1 MRWRRKR
8 HGNITQHVINSC
20 CIEVYKAVLR
30 NVVVYH
36 VATQTLSIPTA
47 NVLVA
52 IQLKGW
58 VHTLT
63 GLDRLQD
70 NMLCNPVEREKRHKV
85 HVRAHTH
92 TSMFNSTNK

>member
-1 MRWRRKR
+1 M
-8 HGNITQHVINSC
+8 
-20 CIEVYKAVLR
+20 LR